1 MIECGFVYV
10 WNLIGVITLH
20 LKYFPYFRSHVNI
33 GNRKRPKTKLGSIS
47 SFAVLKHRD
56 GRCHE
61 TGLCYEMVGPENG
74 GQSGSSSGCSCPAR
88 SRWPAACLRR
98 RCYAGMTPRVP
109 LTVDRAGSICGP
121 PIQAGFGLALRCAA
135 LFL

>member
-10 WNLIGVITLH
+10 WNLIGLITLR
-20 LKYFPYFRSHVNI
+20 LNYFPDFRSHVNI
-33 GNRKRPKTKLGSIS
+33 GNRKRPKKKLGSIS

-61 TGLCYEMVGPENG
+61 TGLCYEMVGPDNG

-88 SRWPAACLRR
+88 SRWPAACLKRTISR
-98 RCYAGMTPRVP
+98 GHDSPGH
-109 LTVDRAGSICGP
+109 LTVTSRLYLSRAQSGEP
-121 PIQAGFGLALRCAA
+121 FFNAGRAPRFYV
-135 LFL
+135 